1 MIKCS
6 GITHITL
13 TVADIERSRNFY
25 SKLFEIELEDGKDYF
40 SLQDAGLSV
49 FFTKWPK
56 TKTDDEFDENRVG
69 LDHVAFGVGSMEELK
84 KAEKRL
90 KELRAKTV
98 GIETCQYS
106 GLPYICFRDPDNIQ
120 VEFYMNQKK

>member
-13 TVADIERSRNFY
+13 TVADIDRSRNFY
-25 SKLFEIELEDGKDYF
+25 SKLFEVELEGGEDYF
-40 SLQDAGLSV
+40 SLQNACLSV

-56 TKTDDEFDENRVG
+56 TKTDDKCDEKRVG
-69 LDHVAFGVGSMEELK
+69 LDHIAFGVDSVKELN

-90 KELRAKTV
+90 KLLGAKTA

-120 VEFYMNQKK
+120 VEFYMNPRK